1 MNPGDQ
7 QSTFVDELERAPSD
21 PAEPAAH
28 EDEFRAQR
36 QKTDRLNEYYADVVA
51 ELRALLEP
59 DHVEGS

>member
-7 QSTFVDELERAPSD
+7 QSMFVDELERALSD

-28 EDEFRAQR
+28 EDDFRAQR